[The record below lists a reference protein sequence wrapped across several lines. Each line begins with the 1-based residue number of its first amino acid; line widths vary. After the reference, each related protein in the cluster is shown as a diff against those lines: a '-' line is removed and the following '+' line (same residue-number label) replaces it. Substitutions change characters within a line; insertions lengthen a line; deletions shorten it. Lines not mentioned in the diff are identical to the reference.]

1 MWGTLAN
8 VCRWIYLFFFN
19 SLWVWIPMW
28 LLYEAYHTFLPALKL
43 QSMVG
48 KVAGTASMLRGATF
62 GGESEDEDE
71 EEEEEISE
79 SESGEEGVSVGEVLE
94 GKKVR

>member
-1 MWGTLAN
+1 
-8 VCRWIYLFFFN
+8 
-19 SLWVWIPMW
+19 MW

-48 KVAGTASMLRGATF
+48 KVAGTASVLDGATF
-62 GGESEDEDE
+62 GEDSEEEDEVTDDE
-71 EEEEEISE
+71 SD
-79 SESGEEGVSVGEVLE
+79 EEGVSIGEVLE